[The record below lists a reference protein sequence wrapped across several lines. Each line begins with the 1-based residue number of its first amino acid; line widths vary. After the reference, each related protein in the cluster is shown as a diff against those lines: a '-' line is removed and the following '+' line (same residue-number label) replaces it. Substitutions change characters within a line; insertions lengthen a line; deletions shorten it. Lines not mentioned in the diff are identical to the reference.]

1 MIAVDTEET
10 TNASALKTYNDFAP
24 RIGSW
29 NGWAGATG
37 VRYFDDVHITPAQ

>member
-10 TNASALKTYNDFAP
+10 TNANALKTYNDFVP

-29 NGWAGATG
+29 NG
-37 VRYFDDVHITPAQ
+37 